1 MKPSKQNASMKIFKN
16 IILPVLLAT
25 IWISIS
31 EFVRNEFI
39 VKSFWINH
47 YNGLGLTFPS
57 EPVNG
62 AVWGI
67 WSLLFAT
74 AIFIIS
80 KKFSLLHTT
89 LLSWFVGFVLMWFVI
104 GNLGVLPY
112 GLLLYAVPLSLLESF
127 LAAWIIKKLS

>member
-1 MKPSKQNASMKIFKN
+1 MKLLRSK
-16 IILPVLLAT
+16 ILPLMLAA

-39 VKSFWINH
+39 VKSFWTNH
-47 YNGLGLTFPS
+47 YQSLGLAFPS

-67 WSLLFAT
+67 WSLLFAIV
-74 AIFIIS
+74 IFIIS
-80 KKFSLLHTT
+80 RKFTLIQTT
-89 LLSWFVGFVLMWFVI
+89 LISWLVGFVLMWVVL

-112 GLLLYAVPLSLLESF
+112 GLLPYAIPLSLIESF
-127 LAAWIIKKLS
+127 LAAWIIKKLT

>member
-1 MKPSKQNASMKIFKN
+1 MKLRRSK
-16 IILPVLLAT
+16 ILPLILAA
-25 IWISIS
+25 IWIGIS

-47 YNGLGLTFPS
+47 YQSLGLAFPS

-67 WSLLFAT
+67 WSLFFAIV
-74 AIFIIS
+74 IFIIS
-80 KKFSLLHTT
+80 KKFTLIQTT
-89 LLSWFVGFVLMWFVI
+89 LISWFVGFVLMWVVL

-112 GLLLYAVPLSLLESF
+112 GLLPYAIPLSLLESF
-127 LAAWIIKKLS
+127 LAAWIIKKTA

>member
-1 MKPSKQNASMKIFKN
+1 MEYSKKT
-16 IILPVLLAT
+16 ILPVLLAT

-39 VKSFWINH
+39 VKSFWTTH
-47 YNGLGLTFPS
+47 YQKLGLVFPS

-67 WSLLFAT
+67 WSLLFAI
-74 AIFIIS
+74 AVFIFS
-80 KKFSLLHTT
+80 KKFSLLQST
-89 LLSWFVGFVLMWFVI
+89 LISWFVAFVMMWVVA
-104 GNLGVLPY
+104 GNLGFLPY

-127 LAAWIIKKLS
+127 IANLIVKKLSA

>member
-1 MKPSKQNASMKIFKN
+1 MKLLRSK
-16 IILPVLLAT
+16 ILPLMLAA

-39 VKSFWINH
+39 VKSFWTNH
-47 YNGLGLTFPS
+47 YQSLGLAFPS

-67 WSLLFAT
+67 WSLLFAVV
-74 AIFIIS
+74 IFIIS
-80 KKFSLLHTT
+80 RKFTLIQTT
-89 LLSWFVGFVLMWFVI
+89 LISWLVGFVLMWVVL

-112 GLLLYAVPLSLLESF
+112 GLLPYAIPLSLIESF
-127 LAAWIIKKLS
+127 LAAWIIKKLT